1 MNRAL
6 IAQHKYKA
14 VIEENK
20 ESHYS
25 SSIKLCS
32 LLARYKQTPK
42 EGRNIIDEL
51 EQLLD
56 DTCINDPFCLLL
68 AGELYFLDNNFE
80 KTLKLLHDAESLECM
95 SLKVQ
100 CYLSMNCEELAQKE
114 LQRMKKLDDDAS
126 ITQLSTAWFQLYKG
140 GTESAEALY
149 IFQELAEKYGETSLL
164 LNGQAASLLHQGKF
178 VEAEDLLHRALQ
190 LDSNDCDVL
199 VNLVVALSH
208 QGNSSNLTSRYMSQV
223 LEDNP
228 YHSFSLLVNEHSRKF
243 DKLASSFS

>member
-1 MNRAL
+1 MNPLFECRNSFYLGNYQQCISAALKCDSGKEEFLECQIFMNRAL

-68 AGELYFLDNNFE
+68 AGELYFLG
-80 KTLKLLHDAESLECM
+80 
-95 SLKVQ
+95 V
-100 CYLSMNCEELAQKE
+100 Y
-114 LQRMKKLDDDAS
+114 
-126 ITQLSTAWFQLYKG
+126 IT
-140 GTESAEALY
+140 
-149 IFQELAEKYGETSLL
+149 
-164 LNGQAASLLHQGKF
+164 
-178 VEAEDLLHRALQ
+178 
-190 LDSNDCDVL
+190 C
-199 VNLVVALSH
+199 
-208 QGNSSNLTSRYMSQV
+208 
-223 LEDNP
+223 
-228 YHSFSLLVNEHSRKF
+228 SFS
-243 DKLASSFS
+243 SSYFF